1 MKRRFFLILALV
13 FFSAVIL
20 PFTVYAEDEPLS
32 LPNDEWDGFKSALP
46 DEATQYFSEGALDG
60 QADFA
65 DELNDFLTPKR
76 MITVIFELLGIEAS
90 GIARLFFLLIA
101 ILVISGVLSVVG
113 SRCESLALRSN
124 LKLCSLGALFCS
136 TGYIFY
142 SHFERLEVFFARIIA
157 LGNGMIPVTASI
169 WAMGGNVSTASAGSA
184 TLYCILNVV
193 QRLWAGSAVP
203 VCALLLV
210 LGFCDVSCTELKTG
224 RVVATVKK
232 IYSFF
237 LGLSMTVLL
246 SSLAAQTTLTA
257 ASDSVAARTGR
268 LVSTTVI
275 PIVGGNLG
283 EALRTVASSVRYLK
297 GVFGVGGIVA
307 VALLTLPIV
316 ISLLLTRA
324 VFSICATFA
333 DIIGCDEESRLLASF
348 SGVYGCALAVVS
360 GVGMTFVLALC
371 IFIKTAIAVA

>member
-1 MKRRFFLILALV
+1 MRKTFLLLLLV
-13 FFSAVIL
+13 LLCVLFLS
-20 PFTVYAEDEPLS
+20 FTACAEGESYEIPEDEWES
-32 LPNDEWDGFKSALP
+32 FKNALP
-46 DEATQYFSEGALDG
+46 DEASRYFSEDALDG
-60 QADFA
+60 QAIFA
-65 DELNDFLTPKR
+65 GELEDFLTPKR
-76 MITVIFELLGIEAS
+76 MISVIFELFGIEVVS
-90 GIARLFFLLIA
+90 ITRLFFLLIA
-101 ILVISGVLSVVG
+101 ILVISGVLSVLA
-113 SRCESLALRSN
+113 SRCNSSALRST
-124 LKLCSLGALFCS
+124 LKLCSLGSLFCS

-142 SHFERLEVFFARIIA
+142 SHFERLEEFFERIIA
-157 LGNGMIPVTASI
+157 LGNGMIPITASI

-224 RVVATVKK
+224 RVVATVKRV
-232 IYSFF
+232 YSFF

-257 ASDSVAARTGR
+257 AADGVAARTGR

-283 EALRTVASSVRYLK
+283 EALRTVASCVRYLK

-307 VALLTLPIV
+307 VALLTLPVV
-316 ISLLLTRA
+316 ITLLLTRA
-324 VFSICATFA
+324 VFSICSTCA
-333 DIIGCDEESRLLASF
+333 DIIGCDEESKLLASF
-348 SGVYGCALAVVS
+348 SNVYGCALAVVA

>member
-1 MKRRFFLILALV
+1 MRKTFLLLLLV
-13 FFSAVIL
+13 LLSVLFLS
-20 PFTVYAEDEPLS
+20 FTACAEGESYEIPEDEWES
-32 LPNDEWDGFKSALP
+32 FKNALP
-46 DEATQYFSEGALDG
+46 DEASRYFSEDALDG
-60 QADFA
+60 QAFFA
-65 DELNDFLTPKR
+65 GELEDFLTPKR
-76 MITVIFELLGIEAS
+76 MISVIFELFGIEVVS
-90 GIARLFFLLIA
+90 ITRLFFLLIA
-101 ILVISGVLSVVG
+101 ILVISGVLSVLA
-113 SRCESLALRSN
+113 SRCNSSALRST
-124 LKLCSLGALFCS
+124 LKLCSLGSLFCS

-142 SHFERLEVFFARIIA
+142 SHFERLEEFFERIIA
-157 LGNGMIPVTASI
+157 LGNGMIPITASI

-224 RVVATVKK
+224 RVVATVKRV
-232 IYSFF
+232 YSFF

-257 ASDSVAARTGR
+257 AADGVAARTGR

-307 VALLTLPIV
+307 VALLTLPVV
-316 ISLLLTRA
+316 ITLLLTRA
-324 VFSICATFA
+324 VFSICSTFA
-333 DIIGCDEESRLLASF
+333 DIIGCDEESKLLANF
-348 SGVYGCALAVVS
+348 SNVYGCALAVVA

>member
-1 MKRRFFLILALV
+1 MRKTFLLLLLV
-13 FFSAVIL
+13 LLSVLFLS
-20 PFTVYAEDEPLS
+20 FTACAEGESYEIPEDEWES
-32 LPNDEWDGFKSALP
+32 FKNALP
-46 DEATQYFSEGALDG
+46 DEALRYFSEDALDG
-60 QADFA
+60 QAIFA
-65 DELNDFLTPKR
+65 GELEDFLTPKR
-76 MITVIFELLGIEAS
+76 MISVIFELFGIEVVS
-90 GIARLFFLLIA
+90 ITRLFFLLIA
-101 ILVISGVLSVVG
+101 ILVISGVLSVLA
-113 SRCESLALRSN
+113 SRCNSSALRST
-124 LKLCSLGALFCS
+124 LKLCSLGSLFCS

-142 SHFERLEVFFARIIA
+142 SHFERLEEFFERIIA

-203 VCALLLV
+203 VCTLLLV

-224 RVVATVKK
+224 RVVATVKRV
-232 IYSFF
+232 YSFF

-257 ASDSVAARTGR
+257 AADGVAARTGR

-307 VALLTLPIV
+307 VALLTLPVV
-316 ISLLLTRA
+316 ITLLLTRA
-324 VFSICATFA
+324 VFSICSTFA
-333 DIIGCDEESRLLASF
+333 DIIGCDEESKLLASF
-348 SGVYGCALAVVS
+348 SNVYGCALAVVA

>member
-1 MKRRFFLILALV
+1 MRKTFLLLLLV
-13 FFSAVIL
+13 LLSVLFLS
-20 PFTVYAEDEPLS
+20 FTACAEGESYEIPEDEWES
-32 LPNDEWDGFKSALP
+32 FKNALP
-46 DEATQYFSEGALDG
+46 DEASRYFSEDALDG
-60 QADFA
+60 QAIFA
-65 DELNDFLTPKR
+65 GELEDFLTPKR
-76 MITVIFELLGIEAS
+76 MISVIFELFGIEVVS
-90 GIARLFFLLIA
+90 ITRLFFLLIA
-101 ILVISGVLSVVG
+101 ILVISGVLSVLA
-113 SRCESLALRSN
+113 SRCNSSALRST
-124 LKLCSLGALFCS
+124 LKLCSLGSLFCS

-142 SHFERLEVFFARIIA
+142 SHFERLEEFFERIIA
-157 LGNGMIPVTASI
+157 LGNGMIPITASI

-224 RVVATVKK
+224 RVVATVKRV
-232 IYSFF
+232 YSFF

-257 ASDSVAARTGR
+257 AADGVAARTGR

-307 VALLTLPIV
+307 VALLTLPVV
-316 ISLLLTRA
+316 ITLLLTRA
-324 VFSICATFA
+324 VFSICSTFA
-333 DIIGCDEESRLLASF
+333 DIIGCDEESKLLASF
-348 SGVYGCALAVVS
+348 SNVYGCALAVVA

>member
-1 MKRRFFLILALV
+1 MRKTFLLLLLV
-13 FFSAVIL
+13 LLSVLFLS
-20 PFTVYAEDEPLS
+20 FTACAEGESYEIPEDEWES
-32 LPNDEWDGFKSALP
+32 FKNALP
-46 DEATQYFSEGALDG
+46 DEASRYFSEDALDG
-60 QADFA
+60 QAIFA
-65 DELNDFLTPKR
+65 GELEDFLTPKR
-76 MITVIFELLGIEAS
+76 MISVIFELFGIEVVS
-90 GIARLFFLLIA
+90 ITRLFFLLIA
-101 ILVISGVLSVVG
+101 ILVISGVLSVLA
-113 SRCESLALRSN
+113 SRCNSSALRST
-124 LKLCSLGALFCS
+124 LKLCSLGSLFCS

-142 SHFERLEVFFARIIA
+142 SHFERLEEFFERIIA

-224 RVVATVKK
+224 RVVATVKRV
-232 IYSFF
+232 YSFF

-257 ASDSVAARTGR
+257 AADGVAARTGR

-307 VALLTLPIV
+307 VALLTLPVV
-316 ISLLLTRA
+316 ITLLLTRA
-324 VFSICATFA
+324 VFSICSTFA
-333 DIIGCDEESRLLASF
+333 DIIGCDEESKLLASF
-348 SGVYGCALAVVS
+348 SNVYGCALAVVA

>member
-1 MKRRFFLILALV
+1 MKKKIFFALALV
-13 FFSAVIL
+13 LVCLFSLTVVSSAEERLSEL
-20 PFTVYAEDEPLS
+20 PK
-32 LPNDEWDGFKSALP
+32 DEWEGFKEALP
-46 DEATQYFSEGALDG
+46 EEATRYFSNGALDG
-60 QADFA
+60 QAFFA
-65 DELNDFLTPKR
+65 DELEEFLTPKR
-76 MITVIFELLGIEAS
+76 MISVIFELFGIEVLS
-90 GIARLFFLLIA
+90 ITRLFFLLIA
-101 ILVISGVLSVVG
+101 ILVISGVLTVIA
-113 SRCESLALRSN
+113 SRCDSTALRST

-142 SHFERLEVFFARIIA
+142 SHFARLEEFFARIIA

-184 TLYCILNVV
+184 TLYCVLNVV

-232 IYSFF
+232 IYGFF

-257 ASDSVAARTGR
+257 AADGVAARTGR

-307 VALLTLPIV
+307 VALLTLPVV
-316 ISLLLTRA
+316 ITLLLTRA
-324 VFSICATFA
+324 VFSICSTFA

-348 SGVYGCALAVVS
+348 SNVYGCALAVVA